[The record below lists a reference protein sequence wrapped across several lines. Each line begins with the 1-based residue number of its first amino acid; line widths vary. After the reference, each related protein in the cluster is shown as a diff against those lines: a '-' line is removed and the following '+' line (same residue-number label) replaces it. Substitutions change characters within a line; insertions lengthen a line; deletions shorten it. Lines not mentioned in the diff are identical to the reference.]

1 MFCKAFARDSSAN
14 IKLSKTQMS
23 KILQLGGF
31 LDRLK
36 INTKNWLAFN
46 EKYT

>member
-1 MFCKAFARDSSAN
+1 MFCKAFARDSSTN
-14 IKLSKTQMS
+14 VKSSKTQMS
-23 KILQLGGF
+23 KIVQLGGF

-36 INTKNWLAFN
+36 IITKNWLAFN